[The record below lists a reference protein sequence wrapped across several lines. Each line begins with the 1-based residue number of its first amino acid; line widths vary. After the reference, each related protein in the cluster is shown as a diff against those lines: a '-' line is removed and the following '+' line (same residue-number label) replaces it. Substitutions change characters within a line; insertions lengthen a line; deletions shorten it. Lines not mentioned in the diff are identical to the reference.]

1 MRYGQSEKMEII
13 RIVEKSP
20 LSVKHTLLELNINRS
35 TFYKWYKQYQDGG
48 YDALENRYRPP
59 KQFWNEVPPWEKE
72 KIVEIA
78 LEHPEMSPRE
88 LACYITDK
96 RKYYIS
102 ESTVYRTL
110 KAHDLVTSPVYTV
123 VEALDKFPHPTRA
136 PNELWQTDFTY
147 FKVVQWGWYYL
158 STILDDYSRFILAWR
173 LCTGMAADDVKHTL
187 EDAIRF
193 TGIREP
199 KVVHR
204 PRLLSDNGPC
214 YISKALGS
222 YLEEEGIHH
231 TRGKPYHPMTQ
242 GKIERYHRSMKNILL
257 LDNYYHPSELEY
269 FIGVFVDYYNN
280 RRYHEALTNVT
291 PADVYYGRDREILT
305 KREKIKKKTMLLR
318 RKQNCGFRLAQK
330 V

>member
-20 LSVKHTLLELNINRS
+20 LSVKQTLLELNINRS
-35 TFYKWYKQYQDGG
+35 TFYKWYKQYQDEG
-48 YDALENRYRPP
+48 YEALENRYRPP
-59 KQFWNEVPPWEKE
+59 RQFWNEVPPWEKK

-110 KAHDLVTSPVYTV
+110 KANDLVTSPVYTV
-123 VEALDKFPHPTRA
+123 IDALDKFPHPTRA

-173 LCTGMAADDVKHTL
+173 LCTGMAADDVKHTI

-214 YISKALGS
+214 YISKALGG
-222 YLEEEGIHH
+222 YLEGEGIRH

-257 LDNYYHPSELEY
+257 LDNYYYPSELNITSG
-269 FIGVFVDYYNN
+269 FSWTITTIT
-280 RRYHEALTNVT
+280 AT
-291 PADVYYGRDREILT
+291 T
-305 KREKIKKKTMLLR
+305 KH
-318 RKQNCGFRLAQK
+318 
-330 V
+330 